1 MIWLKRNLPKIVISP
16 SFALLVWFVY
26 GFILWTLYISF
37 TKSKILPNYKF
48 WGIDQYFRLW
58 SMDRWHVS
66 VSNLFIYTSL
76 FLILCILIGIVL
88 AILLDQKI
96 RAEGFLRTIYLY
108 PMALSFIVTGTAWK
122 WILNPTLGIEK
133 FFIDI
138 GFENFTFDWLITPG
152 MSIYTIVIAGVWQSS
167 GFIMAIFLAGLRSVD
182 DEIIKAAKIDGAGV
196 VSIYTKIILP
206 MMRPVFMSAV
216 VILVHLAIKSY
227 DLVIALTFGGPGTSS
242 DMPAVFMTQ
251 YAFHRS
257 EIGLASSSAI
267 MMFLTVTAIVIP
279 YLYSELKREDGKR

>member
-1 MIWLKRNLPKIVISP
+1 LKRNLPKIVISP

-26 GFILWTLYISF
+26 GFILWTFYISF
-37 TKSKILPNYKF
+37 TKSKILPNYNF
-48 WGIDQYFRLW
+48 WGIGQYFRLW

-66 VSNLFIYTSL
+66 VTNLFIYTSL
-76 FLILCILIGIVL
+76 FLILCILIGIIL

-138 GFENFTFDWLITPG
+138 GFENFTFDWLTTPG

-227 DLVIALTFGGPGTSS
+227 DLVIALTAGGPGTSS